1 MKLTRNFL
9 LLSILILVFSCSR
22 KEDPI
27 NLNNSNLSIA
37 LKSDVGTSDSE
48 LIGMNTTVVFTV
60 EGSDGVDYTNESKIF
75 INDEEISGNTYFFE
89 TPGLYVAHAAY
100 ENITSNEL
108 SFEVLVPDTYTL
120 TVDFPKALRNQPIR
134 FGLINDQGADVSDD
148 AVFFV
153 NGNEITGNVFSS
165 AVDAEY
171 EVYATYTIQDE
182 IYTTDIADFEIFIP
196 KRKVVVEDYTGTW
209 CGFCPAVAVAIDEL
223 RAVTEDVA
231 VVAIH
236 KSSSSI
242 PDPLNFDRISEL
254 QDMFDVD
261 NGFPKAQI
269 NRTVP
274 WPRPYN
280 LTEVTSMAG
289 KNTDVSIAVNSRL
302 NGDNL
307 SVTVDVIYEN
317 GSTQGD
323 KLVVYLLENG
333 VVSPQANYYDQTP
346 GHPYEGKGNPI
357 EDYVHND
364 GLRNSLS
371 NLFGDAIPNLPAY
384 EVHSKTYNFT
394 VPSHYVGENLSFV
407 IMVVDSENN
416 AKNAQYAKINENK
429 SYE

>member
-254 QDMFDVD
+254 QDMFDV
-261 NGFPKAQI
+261 
-269 NRTVP
+269 RSEERRV
-274 WPRPYN
+274 
-280 LTEVTSMAG
+280 G
-289 KNTDVSIAVNSRL
+289 KECRYRWSRWC
-302 NGDNL
+302 
-307 SVTVDVIYEN
+307 
-317 GSTQGD
+317 
-323 KLVVYLLENG
+323 
-333 VVSPQANYYDQTP
+333 
-346 GHPYEGKGNPI
+346 
-357 EDYVHND
+357 
-364 GLRNSLS
+364 
-371 NLFGDAIPNLPAY
+371 
-384 EVHSKTYNFT
+384 
-394 VPSHYVGENLSFV
+394 
-407 IMVVDSENN
+407 
-416 AKNAQYAKINENK
+416 
-429 SYE
+429 